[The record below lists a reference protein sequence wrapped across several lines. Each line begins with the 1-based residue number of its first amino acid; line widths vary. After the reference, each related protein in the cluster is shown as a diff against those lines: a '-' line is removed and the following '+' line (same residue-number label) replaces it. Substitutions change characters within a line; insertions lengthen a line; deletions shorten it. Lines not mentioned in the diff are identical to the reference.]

1 MYIDTHCHINMM
13 VKAVFDR
20 SALLTAA
27 ELVATDAIVAD
38 AAAAGVQT
46 IVNVGT
52 SVHESRNCIAI
63 AARHANVYATV
74 GIHPCDV
81 SQNWRDDV
89 NQIRDMLARKA
100 EDKIVGIGET
110 GLDFYH
116 KPFDK
121 ERQIAAF
128 HEHIQLA
135 IEFDLPLVIHVRESA
150 DATLEVLRQY
160 VDEARGVNHC
170 FQQDAAFAQQL
181 CEWGYYF
188 GIDAPITY
196 PKNDALRDAIATI
209 PIERLILETDSP
221 FLSPQNRRGKQ
232 NSPAYI
238 HEWAPK
244 LAEIKGV
251 SELDVAAMTTTN
263 ARKLFNI

>member
-13 VKAVFDR
+13 VKKQFDMLM
-20 SALLTAA
+20 SQS
-27 ELVATDAIVAD
+27 ELQASDRIVAD
-38 AAAAGVQT
+38 AAAAGVET
-46 IVNVGT
+46 ILNVGT
-52 SVHESRNCIAI
+52 SVMESRNCIAL
-63 AARHANVYATV
+63 ATRHASVYATV
-74 GIHPCDV
+74 GIHPCDATE
-81 SQNWRDDV
+81 NWKEDFKL
-89 NQIRDMLARKA
+89 IRAMVERKA

-128 HEHIQLA
+128 HEHIKLA
-135 IEFDLPLVIHVRESA
+135 IEFDLPLVVHVRESA
-150 DATLEVLRQY
+150 DAVLEVLGQY
-160 VDEARGVNHC
+160 VGKARGVNHC
-170 FQQDAAFAQQL
+170 FAQDAAFAAQL
-181 CEWGYYF
+181 HEWGYYF

-196 PKNDALRDAIATI
+196 PKNDALREAIETI
-209 PIERLILETDSP
+209 PLERLILETDAP

-238 HEWAPK
+238 PQWAPK

-263 ARKLFNI
+263 AKSLFGF